1 MENILL
7 HTETNFKDF
16 HRSNGTLYLTSNFSG
31 KNKPHLKIEKHPYI
45 YNAEVLTVSTNL
57 EAGDNITPYSQNE
70 AKKLISWLE
79 KFIEEDKINQ
89 DSWIETNPKY

>member
-7 HTETNFKDF
+7 HTETSFEDF

-31 KNKPHLKIEKHPYI
+31 KNNPHLKIEKAH
-45 YNAEVLTVSTNL
+45 NSSNEFLTLSTDL

-70 AKKLISWLE
+70 AKKLIRWLE
-79 KFIEEDKINQ
+79 KFIEQDKINQ